1 MTRELFVSL
10 PDPELR
16 AALGDPAEGVTF
28 LEWDLSGPAPRNVI
42 DLVVAPYL
50 DSLEGLA
57 RLAFVSTRLV
67 QGQSMGYD
75 GVADLLPPGHLF
87 ANAVGVH
94 DAATAEWAVALILA
108 SQRGLAGFVRAAA
121 RGQWAPEFRPSLADR
136 TVLLVGYGGVGRAIA
151 ARLLPFETTLVRVAT
166 HERADELGP
175 IYAIDA
181 LDELL
186 PSADVVVAA
195 VPLSATTHHLI
206 NEAFLKRMREGSLL
220 VNVARGRVADTDA
233 LVAAAQSGR
242 VRLALDVTDPEPL
255 PAEHPLWTLPN
266 VLISPHVG
274 GATSAML
281 PRMAKLIHEQIELL
295 RRDEAPRHVVLS

>member
-206 NEAFLKRMREGSLL
+206 NEAFLERMREGSLL